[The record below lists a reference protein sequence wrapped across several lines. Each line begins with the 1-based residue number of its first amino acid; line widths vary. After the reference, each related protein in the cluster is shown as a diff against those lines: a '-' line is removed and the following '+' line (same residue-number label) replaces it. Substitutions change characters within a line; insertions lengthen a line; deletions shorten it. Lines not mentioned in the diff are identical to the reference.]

1 MLSTNRWVEDHWG
14 EYELSEN
21 GEVLLRTHNILRAEQ
36 KKSTKISKT
45 QSDKWEKNQRPEN
58 TRSQKPR

>member
-1 MLSTNRWVEDHWG
+1 M
-14 EYELSEN
+14 LSEN